1 MSTKEYVLLFMSALM
16 STAEYVLLFI
26 SALMSTT
33 EYVPLFISA
42 LMSTT
47 EYVLLFISALMSTTK
62 YVPLL
67 FTTESVQTATGQ
79 RALILPSKNV
89 DKCYQRQT
97 SLLFRDS
104 DFSRT
109 LYDSLYCPKQPES
122 QKIVTTESF
131 LLFFCLLIRQPDGIA
146 RWRQTEAR
154 KSHNN
159 PHSIISHVFV
169 FFGQIL
175 VLFNNYN
182 CDSDS
187 FNLDSVLYRKILSK
201 IQSIFMN
208 TFSAM
213 QIF

>member
-1 MSTKEYVLLFMSALM
+1 MLTNVINDRLRFCSEIPIFLGHC
-16 STAEYVLLFI
+16 
-26 SALMSTT
+26 TT
-33 EYVPLFISA
+33 RYTYS
-42 LMSTT
+42 
-47 EYVLLFISALMSTTK
+47 
-62 YVPLL
+62 
-67 FTTESVQTATGQ
+67 
-79 RALILPSKNV
+79 
-89 DKCYQRQT
+89 
-97 SLLFRDS
+97 
-104 DFSRT
+104 
-109 LYDSLYCPKQPES
+109 PKQPES

-187 FNLDSVLYRKILSK
+187 FNLDSALYRKILSK